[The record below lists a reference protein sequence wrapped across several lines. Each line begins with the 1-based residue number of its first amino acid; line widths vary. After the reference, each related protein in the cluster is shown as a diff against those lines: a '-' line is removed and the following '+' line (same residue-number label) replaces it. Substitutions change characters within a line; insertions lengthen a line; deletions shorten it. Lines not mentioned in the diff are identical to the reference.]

1 MSPIYRVLGPLAV
14 GCLLVSCSGG
24 PSVPV
29 PATKIALAEQP
40 EVKKVAVAPKPVAVA
55 PKMSEVG
62 PPLPPIAY
70 DSRGRRDPFRPAD
83 RAQGSRGRRAAF
95 RPVDVAKEK
104 PSFEVST
111 VKLVGIIN
119 GRRLLALVEAQNGL
133 GYIVK
138 PGDVLGNGHV
148 TDVTSDSVTF
158 AVTGSSTPRET
169 SLTLRLAKD

>member
-1 MSPIYRVLGPLAV
+1 MSPIHRMLGPLAV
-14 GCLLVSCSGG
+14 GCLAVSCSGG

-29 PATKIALAEQP
+29 PPPTTIALAEQP
-40 EVKKVAVAPKPVAVA
+40 EVKRVAVAPKPAIAVA
-55 PKMSEVG
+55 PKIPEAG

-70 DSRGRRDPFRPAD
+70 DSRGRRDP
-83 RAQGSRGRRAAF
+83 F

-111 VKLVGIIN
+111 VKLVGIID
-119 GRRLLALVEAQNGL
+119 GRRRLALVEAQNGL

-148 TDVTSDSVTF
+148 TDVTADSVTF

>member
-1 MSPIYRVLGPLAV
+1 MSPIPRMLGPLVVA
-14 GCLLVSCSGG
+14 CLAVSCSGG

-29 PATKIALAEQP
+29 PPTTIALAEQP
-40 EVKKVAVAPKPVAVA
+40 EVKKVAVAPKPGAVAVA
-55 PKMSEVG
+55 PKMPEAG
-62 PPLPPIAY
+62 PPLPPIPY
-70 DSRGRRDPFRPAD
+70 ESKGRRDPFRA
-83 RAQGSRGRRAAF
+83 
-95 RPVDVAKEK
+95 VDIAKEK
-104 PSFEVST
+104 PSVEVST

-158 AVTGSSTPRET
+158 AVTGSSTPQET